1 MNRTMNN
8 EHDKLAARPE
18 VESTDPHLMTT
29 GQLARLGLSQI
40 AYIKP
45 VMVQGARA
53 FAIHGADGTPMG
65 VADGLDVALA
75 AIVQHEMLP
84 ALVH

>member
-1 MNRTMNN
+1 MT
-8 EHDKLAARPE
+8 ETIQTHDAPRIE
-18 VESTDPHLMTT
+18 RIDPHNMSAL
-29 GQLARLGLSQI
+29 QLAQLGVSQI

-45 VMVQGARA
+45 VTVQGARA

-65 VADGLDVALA
+65 VADGFGVALA
-75 AIVQHEMLP
+75 AIIQHEMLP